1 MKIDSVKIKNFF
13 CYLDEVEFT
22 FDKGLNIISSSN
34 GGGKSQLFN
43 AFYWVFFNQIYSNIG
58 ETSTKKKWK
67 SVDDIILCPDF
78 YKTNSEDGDTI
89 ETNVEI
95 KLVAPHFKPG
105 YNKDGDNIE
114 YTFRRIINY
123 KKENESIKTWTNSG
137 LQIEYNFESETHF
150 ADKTELENLL
160 NTIFPANLRKFMWYQ
175 GETMDELYDFSNNIT
190 LRKAIDGISY
200 YPIYDS
206 LHKVVNKS
214 FENISQ
220 KIYKEQKKDNRIS
233 KEQNKIIDDIYN
245 VQIQLK
251 SKEDSKL
258 NYENDI
264 NELDDKIATIEDK
277 LSGFD
282 HFIKFKSTLVDYETK
297 LLQTKNEIDFI
308 ERSTKDDLITKWML
322 NGCEETI
329 AKSQSNLDKLNKF
342 IQDVSETK
350 NPIPINLPGP
360 EYIERMLKDSVCY
373 ICERPV
379 EEGTEPYEALKKRM
393 YDFEVNLKNRILSD
407 NYQELNRAKRR
418 IISELPK
425 INDEIDSIEKKKKNL
440 IKMRNSLARKI
451 DNLYSEIGSDN
462 RRQLDD
468 GAHTASRLTNQL
480 HTYNKEVKQKTRY
493 LQDNINAIKILED
506 NLKTLSEKSDAY
518 ANIEG
523 KSASIEEKAKN
534 YIKLFVD
541 SIGLLKSK
549 AYDKLIT
556 EIEIESNRLYSL
568 YLGKKEQGNIVIT
581 KNGIRIADKKT
592 GDFLSNLNAGE
603 EVASNLAVANSFLSL
618 SAKKMNKSYPLIADA
633 PTSDLD
639 YENTYNLTVNIS
651 DSFEQMIIM
660 SKDYKQ
666 FSDKQISELIAKANI
681 SNFYIVSNELINPEE
696 DNSRTNRKSNII
708 NFSKN

>member
-1 MKIDSVKIKNFF
+1 MKIESVKIKNFF

-22 FDKGLNIISSSN
+22 FDKGLNIVSASN

-43 AFYWVFFNQIYSNIG
+43 AFYWVFFNQIYTNLG
-58 ETSTKKKWK
+58 ENTHKKKWK
-67 SVDDIILCPDF
+67 SADEIILCPD
-78 YKTNSEDGDTI
+78 YYRANSNDGDSI
-89 ETNVEI
+89 ETIVEI

-105 YNKDGDNIE
+105 YNKDDHNIE
-114 YTFRRIINY
+114 YTFRRVINY
-123 KKENESIKTWTNSG
+123 KKEDDSLKAWTNSG

-160 NTIFPANLRKFMWYQ
+160 NTIFPVNLRKFMWYQ
-175 GETMDELYDFSNNIT
+175 GETMDELYDFSNNVT

-206 LHKVVNKS
+206 LHKIVEKS

-220 KIYKEQKKDNRIS
+220 KIYREQKKDNKIS
-233 KEQNKIIDDIYN
+233 KEQNKVIEEIF
-245 VQIQLK
+245 QLQKQLK
-251 SKEDSKL
+251 TKIESRL

-264 NELDDKIATIEDK
+264 NELDDKIVNIEDK

-282 HFIKFKSTLVDYETK
+282 HFIKFKSTLVDLESQ

-308 ERSTKDDLITKWML
+308 EHSTKDDLITKWML
-322 NGCEETI
+322 NGCEKAI
-329 AKSQSNLDKLNKF
+329 LKSENNLEKLNQI
-342 IQDVSETK
+342 IQDISETE
-350 NPIPINLPGP
+350 NPIPVNLPGP
-360 EYIERMLKDSVCY
+360 EYIERMLQDNVCY

-379 EEGTEPYEALKKRM
+379 EKDSEPYAALKKRM

-407 NYQELNRAKRR
+407 NYLELNRAKRR
-418 IISELPK
+418 ITNELPK
-425 INDEIDSIEKKKKNL
+425 INDEIDEVEKKKKSL
-440 IKMRNSLARKI
+440 IKKRNLLARKI
-451 DNLYSEIGSDN
+451 DNLYTEIGSEN
-462 RRQLDD
+462 RGQLDD

-480 HTYNKEVKQKTRY
+480 HTYNIEVKKKTRY
-493 LQDNINAIKILED
+493 LQDTLNSIEIIEKK
-506 NLKTLSEKSDAY
+506 LKDLNERSDFY
-518 ANIEG
+518 RRTND
-523 KSASIEEKAKN
+523 KPASVEEKAKN

-541 SIGLLKSK
+541 SIGILKSK
-549 AYDKLIT
+549 AYEKLIT

-581 KNGIRIADKKT
+581 KNGIRITDKKT

-639 YENTYNLTVNIS
+639 YQNTYNLTVNIS

-660 SKDYKQ
+660 SKDYVQ
-666 FSDKQISELIAKANI
+666 FSDQQINELIAKANI

-696 DNSRTNRKSNII
+696 DNSRTNKKSNVI